1 MTEPSSVRIGRAGT
15 TRTDA
20 LARTPLSWL
29 ALGLGYVVGYVLLDW
44 ISLID
49 PFGPSEIT
57 PWSPNTG
64 LSFVLILLAGP
75 RMIPFLFVAPWLSD
89 VVLQHALPWTTEIL
103 STALVGTIYASVLLF
118 LMRPQL
124 RFNLALS
131 SMRDLILLTLVAVA
145 GAALVASGHVGLM
158 IAGGHM
164 PATDFPVGTL
174 RYWVGDV
181 IGIMVVTPF
190 ALIAL
195 TRRHGP
201 RISVETALQMA
212 AILAALALIF
222 GYSEAQQLQL
232 FYVLFLPIVWMAVRT
247 GIEGVSVGIL
257 ITQLGLILGVQ
268 LLPSDAHNFTA
279 YQALMLV
286 LAMTGLV
293 AGELVTE
300 RRRTETE
307 LRLHQESLAR
317 LSRLGTMGELAAT
330 VAHELNQP
338 LMAAGTYARLVD
350 DAMASGNTA
359 AAAVAETA
367 KKAVAQVERAAEVVR
382 RLRELVR
389 LDRSSRASCQVENI
403 IKESLDLCQPDL
415 DRIQVSARAAV
426 TSDLPPIMVDMLQIE
441 QVLLNLMHNSIEAI
455 GETARGAITIEAVAA
470 GDFVEIDVRDSGPGF
485 PRDLA
490 ANPFVPF
497 ASTKAD
503 GLGIG
508 LALCRSI
515 IEAHGGRL
523 WLGGDSPGGT
533 VCFTLPVVKLASH
546 A

>member
-1 MTEPSSVRIGRAGT
+1 
-15 TRTDA
+15 
-20 LARTPLSWL
+20 
-29 ALGLGYVVGYVLLDW
+29 
-44 ISLID
+44 
-49 PFGPSEIT
+49 
-57 PWSPNTG
+57 
-64 LSFVLILLAGP
+64 
-75 RMIPFLFVAPWLSD
+75 
-89 VVLQHALPWTTEIL
+89 
-103 STALVGTIYASVLLF
+103 
-118 LMRPQL
+118 
-124 RFNLALS
+124 
-131 SMRDLILLTLVAVA
+131 
-145 GAALVASGHVGLM
+145 
-158 IAGGHM
+158 
-164 PATDFPVGTL
+164 
-174 RYWVGDV
+174 
-181 IGIMVVTPF
+181 
-190 ALIAL
+190 
-195 TRRHGP
+195 
-201 RISVETALQMA
+201 
-212 AILAALALIF
+212 
-222 GYSEAQQLQL
+222 
-232 FYVLFLPIVWMAVRT
+232 
-247 GIEGVSVGIL
+247 
-257 ITQLGLILGVQ
+257 
-268 LLPSDAHNFTA
+268 
-279 YQALMLV
+279 
-286 LAMTGLV
+286 
-293 AGELVTE
+293 
-300 RRRTETE
+300 
-307 LRLHQESLAR
+307 
-317 LSRLGTMGELAAT
+317 
-330 VAHELNQP
+330 
-338 LMAAGTYARLVD
+338 
-350 DAMASGNTA
+350 MASGNTA
-359 AAAVAETA
+359 AAAIAETA